1 MQSDRSVDIF
11 ESCRWKSAIIPSCIE
26 ATSDYKDVTSTDT
39 RCNEQRGSTSLDAVL
54 SLAPRERKRERQM
67 SLLFSRSPFVTA
79 GHLQTVVASLRY
91 CRYKWLC
98 RGGESKLVS
107 VLGEQDNTERL
118 SDRLLT
124 GLTNERLHIT

>member
-1 MQSDRSVDIF
+1 MSN
-11 ESCRWKSAIIPSCIE
+11 E
-26 ATSDYKDVTSTDT
+26 APPPQTQHYHS
-39 RCNEQRGSTSLDAVL
+39 R
-54 SLAPRERKRERQM
+54 PRRERQM

-107 VLGEQDNTERL
+107 VWGEQGQHGQIGRELAGRVD
-118 SDRLLT
+118 
-124 GLTNERLHIT
+124 